1 MSTQTGDGPS
11 GEAGR
16 VSLRVGFFRAVRAAG
31 ERGLRVSLEKVIRQ
45 GSLRSGDIHHIVCEK
60 HCLMPSFFFFLC
72 VSLNRGSVCASPSI
86 Y

>member
-1 MSTQTGDGPS
+1 MSVQTGDGPS
-11 GEAGR
+11 GTAGR

-31 ERGLRVSLEKVIRQ
+31 ERGLRVSLEKVICQ
-45 GSLRSGDIHHIVCEK
+45 GLLRSGDIHHIVCEK
-60 HCLMPSFFFFLC
+60 DCLMPSFFFLC